1 MERKKNILW
10 SVLGVIAILVIV
22 VLIWLFATGI
32 LGLDHSGERR
42 GDDLYWNDVRY
53 VMCSGYG
60 EYKEGKTIAKTSD
73 GFRINEVEGDKDH
86 TYVVLRSFLDQQ
98 LYVKEEYLKNE

>member
-1 MERKKNILW
+1 MERKRNILW
-10 SVLGVIAILVIV
+10 SVFAVIAILMTV

-32 LGLDHSGERR
+32 LVLDHSGERK
-42 GDDLYWNDVRY
+42 GDYLYWNETRY
-53 VMCSGYG
+53 VMCSGK
-60 EYKEGKTIAKTSD
+60 YKEGKTIAMTSD

-98 LYVKEEYLKNE
+98 LYVKEGYLKNE